1 MALKE
6 HKMALFAFGDIKN
19 LFPQEK
25 EKTIKNNLLRW
36 LSRGYIARLRRG
48 LYELVDKGRTSAIC
62 DLYIANRLYEPSY
75 ISLETALSF
84 YSMIPD
90 IAAAVTSI
98 TTRPTR
104 TFKNKYG
111 TFFYRSCQKK
121 AFQGYKLMLYEGFK
135 VCLADK
141 EKTLVDFFYYRLR
154 ESGNLN
160 FSEER
165 LNKKVMRDLNWKKI
179 FGYAKYFNHKTMKSL
194 EDCKE
199 YAKC

>member
-1 MALKE
+1 
-6 HKMALFAFGDIKN
+6 
-19 LFPQEK
+19 
-25 EKTIKNNLLRW
+25 
-36 LSRGYIARLRRG
+36 
-48 LYELVDKGRTSAIC
+48 
-62 DLYIANRLYEPSY
+62 
-75 ISLETALSF
+75 
-84 YSMIPD
+84 
-90 IAAAVTSI
+90 
-98 TTRPTR
+98 
-104 TFKNKYG
+104 
-111 TFFYRSCQKK
+111 
-121 AFQGYKLMLYEGFK
+121 MLYEGFK